1 MSMPVLPIGKGT
13 GHQGSSPTKEHT
25 MIRTAAIVLTA
36 VIGLGLTASS
46 ASATR
51 TWDRADAGVVQLSL

>member
-1 MSMPVLPIGKGT
+1 
-13 GHQGSSPTKEHT
+13 